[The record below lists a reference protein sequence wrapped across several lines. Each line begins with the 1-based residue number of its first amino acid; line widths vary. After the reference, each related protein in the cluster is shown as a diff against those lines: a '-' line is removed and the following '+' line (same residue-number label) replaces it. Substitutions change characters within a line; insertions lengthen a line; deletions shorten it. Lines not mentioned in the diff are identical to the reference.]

1 MIYRPSVVGIDFV
14 NLINDAAKPKKP
26 VDFTYRLY
34 YNKETGEPLFYSME
48 DLDGDYIKVTQEQHS
63 RGRYDIL
70 VRKGK
75 IVRQND
81 AVSWTKLAPSE
92 TGTGCR
98 ANNVMIV
105 DNNSDIKWA
114 SKTYYLK

>member
-1 MIYRPSVVGIDFV
+1 MTGEELAKLFDQIIADNKSVDYE
-14 NLINDAAKPKKP
+14 
-26 VDFTYRLY
+26 YRLY

-48 DLDGDYIKVTQEQHS
+48 DLDGDYLTVTREQHS
-63 RGRYDIL
+63 EGRYDIL
-70 VRKGK
+70 VLNGK

-92 TGTGCR
+92 TGTRCR
-98 ANNVMIV
+98 ADNVMIV